1 MKKVDSSVKNEK
13 AQNLTNSQ
21 AEVFADD
28 FASFQGSGK
37 GVTLAV
43 MTADTAAESS
53 KSAAKTTLKLVIFIF
68 AIVLIISIAKNVDLW
83 LKYNRLQD
91 VYIDTLARHTGWE
104 RSYILEA
111 MKYSLD
117 KVKPNIKE
125 QRESGQIDLFPYKE
139 RSLNKEFE
147 NLNKEIEKD
156 IEHKLDKI
164 ELGGVNE

>member
-1 MKKVDSSVKNEK
+1 MKNK
-13 AQNLTNSQ
+13 ARADFTQDLGKDKSF
-21 AEVFADD
+21 AYKLIRAVFI
-28 FASFQGSGK
+28 
-37 GVTLAV
+37 
-43 MTADTAAESS
+43 MM
-53 KSAAKTTLKLVIFIF
+53 LV
-68 AIVLIISIAKNVDLW
+68 VSIAKNVDLW

-104 RSYILEA
+104 RDYILEA

-125 QRESGQIDLFPYKE
+125 QSEGGIDLFPCKE

-164 ELGGVNE
+164 ELGGGSK

>member
-1 MKKVDSSVKNEK
+1 MKDK
-13 AQNLTNSQ
+13 ARADLTQDLGKDKSL
-21 AEVFADD
+21 AYKLIRAVF
-28 FASFQGSGK
+28 
-37 GVTLAV
+37 V
-43 MTADTAAESS
+43 M
-53 KSAAKTTLKLVIFIF
+53 L
-68 AIVLIISIAKNVDLW
+68 LITSIAKNVDLW

-125 QRESGQIDLFPYKE
+125 QSEGGIDLFPCKE

-164 ELGGVNE
+164 ELGGGSK